1 MDELSPFG
9 FLISKLPK
17 LSFIGLF
24 ANSHMLRKIVKLA
37 NISAPLEFTVAE
49 QLVNEEAKL
58 LKGKQDSALNL
69 YLVLVCVG

>member
-1 MDELSPFG
+1 
-9 FLISKLPK
+9 
-17 LSFIGLF
+17 
-24 ANSHMLRKIVKLA
+24 MLRKIVKLA

-69 YLVLVCVG
+69 Y

>member
-1 MDELSPFG
+1 
-9 FLISKLPK
+9 
-17 LSFIGLF
+17 
-24 ANSHMLRKIVKLA
+24 MLRKIVKLA

-69 YLVLVCVG
+69 YLVLVCVGWLGPRLQLVITGPQRGKMSAL

>member
-1 MDELSPFG
+1 
-9 FLISKLPK
+9 
-17 LSFIGLF
+17 
-24 ANSHMLRKIVKLA
+24 MLRKIVKLA